1 VIFTLWQERV
11 GHERCSVQPLL
22 QLETV
27 GAHTQEFRMLNAVIG
42 LRLKQQMALTPRLQ
56 QSVKLLQLSALDC
69 VQELHQAMALNP
81 FLEEITE
88 ESDTDADIADAGD
101 PMESAERDFD
111 YPDARSSSGGTEDFP
126 DWTEWTAAPTSLR
139 DSLKEQ
145 LLVLGLAERDYALA
159 NLIVDALDEDGFLR
173 QPLEKLLTDDAD
185 VTAGELGTALC
196 IVQSLEPTGIA
207 ARDLAECLTLQ
218 LQALDPALPGRALA
232 LTIAAHNLPLMAARD
247 HAPLRALLACT
258 HAELGLA
265 FELIRRLDP
274 RPGSKVGSFEPRAIV
289 PDVIVRRDKKRWI
302 VTINAGMYPRI
313 RVNQHYADCLRR
325 ARDTDS
331 APLAQHLQ
339 EARWLVRNLE
349 QRFLTIKR
357 VAEAVVVRQR
367 NFFEYGDLAMR
378 PLTLRDIA
386 AELDLHESTVSRA
399 TSHKYMAT
407 PRGVVSFKRFF
418 SRQLATVSGGSCSA
432 TAIRALMRE
441 FIAAED
447 HRHPLSDVQLTE
459 LLINRGVKVA
469 RRTVTKYRRSMLL
482 PPVEARRA

>member
-1 VIFTLWQERV
+1 
-11 GHERCSVQPLL
+11 
-22 QLETV
+22 
-27 GAHTQEFRMLNAVIG
+27 MLNAVIG

-88 ESDTDADIADAGD
+88 GSDSDGGATEAEEPTAECEDSEFEYADATSPNG
-101 PMESAERDFD
+101 R
-111 YPDARSSSGGTEDFP
+111 TQDFP
-126 DWTEWTAAPTSLR
+126 DWTEWTASPASLR

-145 LLVLGLAERDYALA
+145 LLLLGLGERDYALA

-173 QPLEKLLTDDAD
+173 QPLEKLLADDGDAD
-185 VTAGELGTALC
+185 ITSAELAVALG
-196 IVQSLEPTGIA
+196 IVQSLEPTGIG

-218 LQALDPALPGRALA
+218 LQALDRALPGRALA
-232 LTIAAHNLPLMAARD
+232 LTIAADKLPMMAARD

-258 HAELGLA
+258 DAELGAA
-265 FELIRRLDP
+265 FELIRALDP
-274 RPGSKVGSFEPRAIV
+274 RPGSKVGTFEPRAIV
-289 PDVIVRRDKKRWI
+289 PDVIVRKDQKRW
-302 VTINAGMYPRI
+302 VVSINAGMYPRI
-313 RVNQHYADCLRR
+313 RVNQQYADCLRR
-325 ARDTDS
+325 ARDADS

-349 QRFLTIKR
+349 QRFLTIQR
-357 VAEAVVVRQR
+357 VAEAVVARQR

-407 PRGVVSFKRFF
+407 PRGVISFKRFF

-447 HRHPLSDVQLTE
+447 RRHPLSDVQLTE

-482 PPVEARRA
+482 PAVEARRA